1 MAKKTI
7 ICSIDIKAAAQDPS
21 MYLELTQETNRET
34 IRKHLKNGVIFLS
47 TDGVI
52 ISSQAEI
59 GKNTVI
65 LPTTIISGKTKIGQ
79 NCTIGPNS
87 VVSECILGNDV
98 VFNASQCY
106 NAIIGN
112 GCTIGPFAHIR
123 PDSVLKENVHLGD
136 FVEIKNSTIDDETH
150 VSHLTYVGDSDVGK
164 RVNFGCG
171 VVTVNYNGRNKAR
184 CIIEDDAFIGCNTNL
199 IAPVTVHKRGY
210 TAAGSTITH
219 NVPESSLAIARARQV
234 IKEGYNK

>member
-1 MAKKTI
+1 MAKKTN
-7 ICSIDIKAAAQDPS
+7 ICMIDVKMAGQDP
-21 MYLELTQETNRET
+21 MVFLELTQEKNRET
-34 IRKHLKNGVIFLS
+34 ICKHLKNGIIFLS

-52 ISSQAEI
+52 IDSKAEI

-65 LPTTIISGKTKIGQ
+65 LPSTIISGDTKIGE

-87 VVSECILGNDV
+87 VVSSCTLGNDV
-98 VFNASQCY
+98 VFNSSQCY
-106 NAIIGN
+106 DSIIGN
-112 GCTIGPFAHIR
+112 GCTVGPFAHIR

-136 FVEIKNSTIDDETH
+136 FVEVKNSTIDDETH

-171 VVTVNYNGRNKAR
+171 VVTVNYNGRKKAR
-184 CIIEDDAFIGCNTNL
+184 CTIGDDAFIGCNTNL
-199 IAPVTVHKRGY
+199 VAPVTVHKKGY

-219 NVPESSLAIARARQV
+219 DVPEAALAIARAPQV
-234 IKEGYNK
+234 VKEEYNR